1 VAGIPEFYDA
11 GKGLLRWWLDRDR
24 RAIKVHHIKDPQ
36 DKNLE
41 PALRLCERMLPSN
54 EVDSPSQVARWL
66 AEVKQETAEGRCRL
80 IDYLLVS
87 TVDDQVC
94 GVLYAQYYPLYK
106 LMFVSYVVADEEI
119 ARARD
124 GRATQSLF
132 KYLQAAQSNELAEME
147 GVVFEME
154 YPRSNGA
161 GQSARTQSPYRQP
174 RLDLEDPSYEE
185 ERQLL
190 AYGRTQPPPIVR
202 SIPREE
208 AENVLSFVYNAIY
221 GDQFEGYPNQDREY
235 RQYLTRLCTDVC
247 DKLSAEVPVVSVSS
261 RRGI

>member
-1 VAGIPEFYDA
+1 
-11 GKGLLRWWLDRDR
+11 
-24 RAIKVHHIKDPQ
+24 
-36 DKNLE
+36 
-41 PALRLCERMLPSN
+41 MLPPN
-54 EVDSPSQVARWL
+54 EVDAPAQVARWL
-66 AEVKQETAEGRCRL
+66 AEIKQETAEGSCRL

-87 TVDDQVC
+87 TLNDQVC
-94 GVLYAQYYPLYK
+94 GVLYGQYYPLYK
-106 LMFVSYVVADEEI
+106 LMFVSYVVADEER
-119 ARARD
+119 AGARD

-132 KYLQAAQSNELAEME
+132 KYLQAAQSDELAEME

-154 YPRSNGA
+154 YPRSDGT
-161 GQSARTQSPYRQP
+161 GQSLRNQSRSRLFEFYARQLGIAVRILDIPYRQP

-221 GDQFEGYPNQDREY
+221 GDQFEGNPNQDQEY
-235 RQYLTRLCTDVC
+235 RQYLSRLCADVR
-247 DKLSAEVPVVSVSS
+247 DKLPAEVPVVFVSS